1 MKASSNMVGLME
13 LAIFVHMKMVVV
25 YNSIKCSIEGSL
37 KIIKNMARAYKNQLL
52 TTLKESSNMMKK

>member
-1 MKASSNMVGLME
+1 ME